1 MNKSM
6 TAKSI
11 IPFQTSE
18 DGSHALL
25 FVHGFLDAGA
35 IWNSVIANMTAADL
49 QKVTLD
55 LPGMGRL
62 NADDGEISLER
73 YASEVGAVLKE
84 LGKPTVIVGQS
95 MGAQISEL
103 VAAAHPELVLGL
115 VLVTPVPLGGVN
127 APAEGVQAFKSLGGQ
142 PDAQRHT
149 RKHLSHA
156 LSQGEED
163 MLGRFGEVVRPSIVS
178 ALVDAWNKGH
188 PTGADQSRFDGPV
201 MLIRGAVDP
210 FVTEAIASGIATRFR
225 NVRYETIARAGHWV
239 HVEQAKAVAKLIDD
253 FLRGMDWTSAASDRV
268 GDWKG
273 AFAQRSAAAFAD
285 AFADD
290 VILEATVLY
299 KPVSGRE
306 NVKQVMEAASKIY
319 ESLVFT
325 DQVAD
330 GRRQYVEWKGRAFG
344 GVELNGVTVITR
356 NEAGA
361 ICRLAIHHRPLHGAM
376 LFSTQIGERL
386 QGVIDPFHF
395 LAATNLPLT
404 NRS

>member
-1 MNKSM
+1 VNQSTREKS
-6 TAKSI
+6 T
-11 IPFQTSE
+11 IPFQTSGG
-18 DGSHALL
+18 GSHALL

-35 IWNSVIANMTAADL
+35 VWESVIANMTTTDL

-55 LPGMGRL
+55 LPGMGGR
-62 NADDGEISLER
+62 NADDGGISLER

-95 MGAQISEL
+95 MGAQVSEL

-115 VLVTPVPLGGVN
+115 VLVTPIPLRGVN
-127 APAEGVQAFKSLGGQ
+127 APAEALQNFKSLGGQ
-142 PDAQRHT
+142 PDAQRQT

-156 LSQGEED
+156 LSQAEED

-178 ALVDAWNKGH
+178 ALVDAWNNGH

-201 MLIRGAVDP
+201 MLIRGAADP
-210 FVTEAIASGIATRFR
+210 FVTEAMASGIASRFT
-225 NVRYETIARAGHWV
+225 NVRSEPIARAGHWA
-239 HVEQAKAVAKLIDD
+239 HVEQAKAVATLIDN
-253 FLRGMDWTSAASDRV
+253 FLEGMDWTASASDRA

-273 AFAQRSAAAFAD
+273 AFAQRSAGAFAD

-290 VILEATVLY
+290 VVLEATTLH

-325 DQVAD
+325 DQAAD
-330 GRRQYVEWKGRAFG
+330 GRRQYVEWKARAFG
-344 GVELNGVTVITR
+344 GVELDGVTVITR
-356 NEAGA
+356 NEVGA
-361 ICRLAIHHRPLHGAM
+361 ICRLAIHHRPLHAAM
-376 LFSTQIGERL
+376 LFSTRIGERL
-386 QGVIDPFHF
+386 QGVIDPVHF
-395 LAATNLPLT
+395 LAATNLPHA

>member
-1 MNKSM
+1 M

-35 IWNSVIANMTAADL
+35 IWNSVIANMTTADL

-95 MGAQISEL
+95 MGAQVSEL

-127 APAEGVQAFKSLGGQ
+127 APAEALQAFKSLGGQ
-142 PDAQRHT
+142 PDAQRQT
-149 RKHLSHA
+149 RKHLSHD
-156 LSQGEED
+156 LSQAEEE
-163 MLGRFGEVVRPSIVS
+163 MLGRFGEVVKPSIVS

-201 MLIRGAVDP
+201 ML
-210 FVTEAIASGIATRFR
+210 T
-225 NVRYETIARAGHWV
+225 GHWA
-239 HVEQAKAVAKLIDD
+239 HVEQAKAVATLIDD
-253 FLRGMDWTSAASDRV
+253 FLKGMDWTSAASDRV